1 MNKSNVDE
9 LKKGGLFLYV
19 YVEYL
24 ILENA
29 IINYIILYVTKKI
42 SRTDTTKLRMLLSA
56 VISSLYTL
64 VFFFPSLHFMT
75 KFSIK
80 ISISI
85 LIIILAFN
93 PEKLGTFLKLITI
106 FYVTSFLFA
115 GASLGLF
122 YFSKSDSGISNGNF
136 YIVDFPVEILV
147 LAVVI
152 STVLAKYFIN
162 FIQVKLGKK
171 DILTKVTINLN
182 EKKVELDALVDTGNS
197 LKEPLTQKPVMIV
210 EYFAIK
216 DILPQKI
223 EKLFT
228 IDGDIQ
234 LDTVAEVM
242 FEISDEV
249 KLRIIPFKSLG
260 KSNGMLI
267 GFKPDEISINDK
279 NFDKKV
285 REDVVVG
292 IYNDKLSSDDKY
304 KCLLHPEI
312 LY

>member
-1 MNKSNVDE
+1 M
-9 LKKGGLFLYV
+9 YV

-29 IINYIILYVTKKI
+29 IINYIILYVTKKV
-42 SRTDTTKLRMLLSA
+42 SRTNTKKLRIFLA
-56 VISSLYTL
+56 AFISSLYTL
-64 VFFFPSLHFMT
+64 VLFFPSLHFMT
-75 KFSIK
+75 KVSIK

-85 LIIILAFN
+85 LIIVLAFN
-93 PEKLGTFLKLITI
+93 PEKFGTFLKLLTI
-106 FYVTSFLFA
+106 FYGISFLFA

-122 YFSKSDSGISNGNF
+122 YFLKSDTGVVNGTF
-136 YIVDFPVEILV
+136 YIVDFPVEILI
-147 LAVVI
+147 LGVVI

-162 FIQVKLGKK
+162 FLQVKLGKK
-171 DILTKVTINLN
+171 DILTTVTINLN
-182 EKKVELDALVDTGNS
+182 GKKVQLVALVDTGNS

-216 DILPQKI
+216 DILPKKI

-228 IDGDIQ
+228 DDGDIQ

-242 FEISDEV
+242 FDVSDEI

-267 GFKPDEISINDK
+267 GFKPDGISIKDEK
-279 NFDKKV
+279 FERKV

>member
-1 MNKSNVDE
+1 M
-9 LKKGGLFLYV
+9 YV

-42 SRTDTTKLRMLLSA
+42 SRTDTTKLRMFLSA
-56 VISSLYTL
+56 FISSLYTL

-93 PEKLGTFLKLITI
+93 PEKLGTFLKLLTT
-106 FYVTSFLFA
+106 FYVISFLIA

-122 YFSKSDSGISNGNF
+122 YFFKSDTTFFNESF
-136 YIVDFPVEILV
+136 YIVDFPVEILI
-147 LAVVI
+147 LGVVI
-152 STVLAKYFIN
+152 ATVLAKYLIKFL
-162 FIQVKLGKK
+162 QVKLGKK

-182 EKKVELDALVDTGNS
+182 KKEVQLVALVDTGNS
-197 LKEPLTQKPVMIV
+197 LKEPLTQSPVMIV

-216 DILPQKI
+216 DILPKKI
-223 EKLFT
+223 ERLFT
-228 IDGDIQ
+228 GDGDME
-234 LDTVAEVM
+234 LDIVAEVM
-242 FEISDEV
+242 FEVYDEI

-260 KSNGMLI
+260 KDNGMLI
-267 GFKPDEISINDK
+267 GFKPDEISINDEQFK
-279 NFDKKV
+279 KKV

-292 IYNDKLSSDDKY
+292 IYNNKLSSDDNY

>member
-1 MNKSNVDE
+1 M
-9 LKKGGLFLYV
+9 YV

-24 ILENA
+24 IIENA

-42 SRTDTTKLRMLLSA
+42 SRTDTSKIRMFLSA
-56 VISSLYTL
+56 FISSLYTL
-64 VFFFPSLHFMT
+64 VFFFPSLNFMT

-93 PEKLGTFLKLITI
+93 PEKFGTFLKLLTT
-106 FYVTSFLFA
+106 FYVISFLFA
-115 GASLGLF
+115 GACLGLF
-122 YFSKSDSGISNGNF
+122 YFLKSVASFFKDRF
-136 YIVDFPVEILV
+136 YIVDFPVEILILGV
-147 LAVVI
+147 TI
-152 STVLAKYFIN
+152 STILAKYLIEFL
-162 FIQVKLGKK
+162 QVKLGKK
-171 DILTKVTINLN
+171 DVLTKVTINLN
-182 EKKVELDALVDTGNS
+182 KKKVQLVALVDTGNS
-197 LKEPLTQKPVMIV
+197 LKEPLTQSPVMIA

-216 DILPQKI
+216 DILPNKI

-228 IDGDIQ
+228 DNGEIE

-242 FEISDEV
+242 FELSDEI

-260 KSNGMLI
+260 KTNGMLI
-267 GFKPDEISINDK
+267 GFKPDEVSIDDEQFK
-279 NFDKKV
+279 KKV

-292 IYNDKLSSDDKY
+292 IYNNTLSPDDNY